1 MDNPQAHVWAQG
13 CHQKGGVK
21 NANTSIFV
29 AGAAGFE
36 PAHAGVKVLSLTA
49 WLYPNVLR
57 EGKVSLNFAKAWLQQ
72 ERKEKYMKHEH
83 LPVTCIMWCREWDL
97 NPHGIATKGF

>member
-36 PAHAGVKVLSLTA
+36 PAYAGVKVLCLTA

-57 EGKVSLNFAKAWLQQ
+57 EGKVSLNFAKAGL
-72 ERKEKYMKHEH
+72 
-83 LPVTCIMWCREWDL
+83 
-97 NPHGIATKGF
+97 